1 MLKLIWNL
9 WVWRKREKSLVKLC
23 TNFFPRESK
32 IFKLKEIIRM
42 LGKKLTS
49 LCKDS
54 LMIIFGTVGEKDKIL
69 DFCSKIS
76 MSKIK
81 SKKEKKD
88 KLNNPDS
95 LSGKNCIHRRDWLRS
110 INLRNWVNWTI
121 CVKVNLIH
129 IWKVNSIWTNI

>member
-32 IFKLKEIIRM
+32 IFRLKEIIKM

-54 LMIIFGTVGEKDKIL
+54 LISIFGTVGEKDKIL
-69 DFCSKIS
+69 DFYFKIS
-76 MSKIK
+76 MSEIK
-81 SKKEKKD
+81 FNKQNKD
-88 KLNNPDS
+88 KFNNPGS
-95 LSGKNCIHRRDWLRS
+95 LSGKNCTRRRDWLRLT
-110 INLRNWVNWTI
+110 NLRNWVNWTI
-121 CVKVNLIH
+121 YVKVNLIH
-129 IWKVNSIWTNI
+129 IWKVSSIWTNI